1 MYQFNYFIVLSVL
14 LKDFNIFNY
23 KTKEKLRPA
32 VMQINRNTTAS
43 PNIKRN
49 KRSRK
54 SRSRKSKIPNSPPSP
69 PSPVVHLDKV
79 GRIKDNEINVYHL
92 PEEEEFVNEEEKEET
107 NKDARSNKS
116 SFTGNR
122 RFFGENEGNEDNEEA
137 DNDNEYFGDSP
148 NRVFLRRSFHTPPKK
163 SFSLSSDEKND
174 V

>member
-54 SRSRKSKIPNSPPSP
+54 SRSRKSKLPNSPPSP
-69 PSPVVHLDKV
+69 SSPIIHLDKV

-92 PEEEEFVNEEEKEET
+92 PEEEEFVNEEEET
-107 NKDARSNKS
+107 NKDAKSNKS

-122 RFFGENEGNEDNEEA
+122 RFFGENGENEDNEET